1 MKNVT
6 TSKLLGALLLAAGL
20 VSISAVSI
28 QANAFDL
35 GKELENAARK
45 EIEKAT
51 NGGEEPT
58 QAPAPADT
66 PAPVAAPSAIPA
78 PVTPPPDV
86 AAPAT
91 APTTGAA
98 PTPATPVAVVEPAP
112 PAQPEFNWKNPSKAE
127 EIALGREIT
136 GSLLGAAPLV
146 KDEALQK
153 YVNQVGRWVANQSER
168 ADLPWKFGVIDS
180 ADLNAFA
187 APGGYV
193 LLTKGLYQ
201 KMQSEAQL
209 AGVLGHE
216 IAHIVKKHQL
226 KVLQKQQ
233 LLGYGASKL
242 GGLFGKKDKIAKKA
256 LNTGAEISARGL
268 DKDAEFEAD
277 RMGLTLAYR
286 AGYDAYGLPDVLQ
299 TIGQTNK
306 ADSSVALLFKTHP
319 SPDERLAK
327 LGDSVG
333 SSMDK
338 AKAGKT
344 LENRLYKLN

>member
-1 MKNVT
+1 MKNIAM
-6 TSKLLGALLLAAGL
+6 SKLLSALLLAIGL
-20 VSISAVSI
+20 LSI
-28 QANAFDL
+28 QAQAFDL
-35 GKELENAARK
+35 GKALEDAAK
-45 EIEKAT
+45 QTIENSKKSEEVKT
-51 NGGEEPT
+51 GGEE
-58 QAPAPADT
+58 
-66 PAPVAAPSAIPA
+66 PAPVAAPAQPTTVDTQA
-78 PVTPPPDV
+78 PV
-86 AAPAT
+86 AAPT
-91 APTTGAA
+91 AP
-98 PTPATPVAVVEPAP
+98 P
-112 PAQPEFNWKNPSKAE
+112 PAQAEFNWKNPSKEE

-193 LLTKGLYQ
+193 LLTKGLYL

-216 IAHIVKKHQL
+216 IAHVVKKHQL

-242 GGLFGKKDKIAKKA
+242 SDLLGKKDKLAKKA
-256 LNTGAEISARGL
+256 LNTGAEVSARGL

-277 RMGLTLAYR
+277 RMGLILAYR

-306 ADSSVALLFKTHP
+306 SDSSVALLFKTHP

-327 LGDSVG
+327 LGDSIG
-333 SSMDK
+333 GKLDN

-344 LENRLYKLN
+344 LENRLYKLK